1 MRLIV
6 ADSAGSG
13 VLVDKDGVSHQLD
26 AHTWTETDER
36 DSITA
41 AGGPAWVRYR
51 EGGRTVEVAAGQTYQ
66 VEAPANEDVIDVRTA
81 TNAADE
87 IVAAMAGIGTDEERI
102 YRALESAP
110 HDHSRGPWF
119 EQLRFIFTERTG
131 RTLDEA
137 LADELSGAELD
148 RARALLH

>member
-6 ADSAGSG
+6 ADSAGNG
-13 VLVDKDGVSHQLD
+13 VLIDKDGVSHQLSPD
-26 AHTWTETDER
+26 TWAETDER

-41 AGGPAWVRYR
+41 TFGSVWVRYR
-51 EGGRTVEVAAGQTYQ
+51 ADGRTVEVTPGQTYQ
-66 VEAPANEDVIDVRTA
+66 VEAPVNEDVIDVRTA

-87 IVAAMAGIGTDEERI
+87 IAAAMAGLGTDEERI

-119 EQLRFIFTERTG
+119 DQLRFVFSERTG
-131 RTLDEA
+131 RTLDAA

-148 RARALLH
+148 RATALLH

>member
-6 ADSAGSG
+6 ADSAGTG
-13 VLVDKDGVSHQLD
+13 VLIDKDGASHQLSAD
-26 AHTWTETDER
+26 TWAETDMR

-41 AGGPAWVRYR
+41 GSGPAWVRYR
-51 EGGRTVEVAAGQTYQ
+51 EDGRTVEVAPGQTYH
-66 VEAPANEDVIDVRTA
+66 VEAPVNEDVIDVRTA

-87 IVAAMAGIGTDEERI
+87 IVAAMAGLGTDEERI

-119 EQLRFIFTERTG
+119 EQLRFIFSERTG
-131 RTLDEA
+131 RSLDEA

-148 RARALLH
+148 RATALLH